1 MYRSDRGRFLWWWC
15 LCLATLTGLL
25 CMIAKWGPAGAFVCV
40 LLAALSAVVVAS
52 AVWSGNDSR
61 QGVKGIG
68 RAMLASMVLGPA
80 AIGLIGAF
88 GFGGVLIVLT
98 LTVTAPALVELVR
111 ARWFT
116 AKDPAPQDLPEVGF
130 LSDEELCL
138 AWRRSFLL
146 LEAARSAQA
155 RLTVVE
161 ERQRYLDELY
171 RRSPDGVAAWLAAGA
186 LASGNPLPYV
196 GDDDDR
202 HTD

>member
-15 LCLATLTGLL
+15 LCLATVTGLL
-25 CMIAKWGPAGAFVCV
+25 CMVAQWGPAGAFVCV
-40 LLAALSAVVVAS
+40 LLATLSAVVVAS
-52 AVWSGNDSR
+52 AIWSGNDGR

-68 RAMLASMVLGPA
+68 RAVLASMVLGPA

-88 GFGGVLIVLT
+88 GFGGVLIVVM

-116 AKDPAPQDLPEVGF
+116 SEDPAPQEQAEVGF

-138 AWRRSFLL
+138 AWRRSFQLL
-146 LEAARSAQA
+146 AAAPSAQA

-171 RRSPDGVAAWLAAGA
+171 RRSPEGVAAWLAAGA
-186 LASGNPLPYV
+186 RASGNPLPYV

-202 HTD
+202 RTD